1 MKQTP
6 KHKAQRRVLYCILDN
21 RVGGPHRLAL
31 TVARQLTQDGI
42 ETSFL
47 IGRKT
52 GDSWQ
57 PDGARVFQLKCIQ
70 CFQRRRPLLNLV
82 RFIGWLPWNLLRI
95 WRIIGS
101 NRIDIVHIDGVTNFV
116 PALAARLTRTPIV
129 WLYNDHLLGPLKRL
143 LLPLL
148 TALSTVVIVQGEKLK
163 ESRTGDTPKLHR
175 KTTVLYSSVD
185 THRFDP
191 DRYSSAQRERLR
203 RELGIPPDCAV
214 VGMVGNVN
222 RFKGYTYFIRA
233 AKKIKETIGSVKFLV
248 VGRKLDTDGGYWE
261 QLQQLTR
268 QEGLEDDIIYTG
280 FREDT
285 AAVMAI
291 LDVFVLASVLESCPI
306 VVLEAMAMQVPVV
319 ATDVGAV
326 SELVLDGQTGTVVPS
341 KDAEALCEAV
351 LAYLAMPQDDRDKI
365 TSEARKRVE
374 TEFSVDRIAEQQRR
388 IYEGLRR

>member
-1 MKQTP
+1 MTQTP
-6 KHKAQRRVLYCILDN
+6 NHNPRLSVLYCILDN

-31 TVARQLTQDGI
+31 TVARQLRQDGI
-42 ETSFL
+42 ETAFL
-47 IGRKT
+47 VGRKT
-52 GDSWQ
+52 EETWQ

-82 RFIGWLPWNLLRI
+82 CFLSWLPWNMLRI

-101 NRIDIVHIDGVTNFV
+101 NRIDIVHIDGVTNFL
-116 PALAARLTRTPIV
+116 PALAARLTRTPVV

-175 KTTVLYSSVD
+175 KTTVLYSSAD

-191 DRYSSAQRERLR
+191 DRYSGAQRERLKR
-203 RELGIPPDCAV
+203 QLGIPPDCAV

-222 RFKGYTYFIRA
+222 RFKGYTYFVQA
-233 AKKIKETIGSVKFLV
+233 AKRIKETTGPVKFLV
-248 VGRKLDTDGGYWE
+248 VGRKLGTDGGYWE

-291 LDVFVLASVLESCPI
+291 LDVFVLASVLESCPL

-326 SELVLDGQTGTVVPS
+326 SELVLDGQTGTGVPAS
-341 KDAEALCEAV
+341 DA
-351 LAYLAMPQDDRDKI
+351 
-365 TSEARKRVE
+365 
-374 TEFSVDRIAEQQRR
+374 
-388 IYEGLRR
+388 